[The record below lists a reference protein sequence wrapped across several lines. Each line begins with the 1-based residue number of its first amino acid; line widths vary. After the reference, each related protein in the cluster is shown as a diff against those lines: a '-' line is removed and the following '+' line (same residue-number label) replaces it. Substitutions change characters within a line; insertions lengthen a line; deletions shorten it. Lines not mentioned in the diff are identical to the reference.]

1 MAVFR
6 YRARRRESGA
16 LVTGEINQ
24 LSPREAAAA
33 LSSRG
38 LVVVELRER
47 AATRRLLPNLFQTR
61 VTPKERAIFYRQ
73 LATMIRAGLPLVVA
87 LAAIRAQSRSRL
99 RMCLAEVE
107 QAVRGGEAL
116 YEALAAFPEDFPR
129 VQIEMI
135 RAAENAGLMDSV
147 LERLA
152 LETEREVRLREKTRS
167 ALTYPAVVVL
177 VTGTVL
183 LFIMGF
189 VLPTFES
196 MLAGMGVSPPLLT
209 RLLFSGRDVL
219 LRYWYWAAALL
230 ILLLAAVLWWL
241 RTPTSWAILD
251 RALLKVPLVGPLVQL
266 LSLSRFARS
275 LSALLKSGI
284 PLLTGLRMAAAVCG
298 NRYYEGIMNDV
309 SRQVEDGTS
318 LAQALE
324 ATQAVPPLMLQM
336 VIAGENTGL
345 LDEMLAKVADFYEA
359 EAESRLSD
367 LASLLEPVLI
377 LFVGG
382 IIGLLALTVFLP
394 VFTLINSVSTKL

>member
-1 MAVFR
+1 MAVFH

-24 LSPREAAAA
+24 PSPREAAAA

-47 AATRRLLPNLFQTR
+47 AASRRLLPNLFQTR
-61 VTPKERAIFYRQ
+61 VTPKERAILYRQ

-87 LAAIRAQSRSRL
+87 LAAIRAQSQSRL
-99 RMCLAEVE
+99 RACLAEVE

-129 VQIEMI
+129 VQVEMI
-135 RAAENAGLMDSV
+135 RTAENAGLMDSV

-152 LETEREVRLREKTRS
+152 LETEREVRLLGKVRS

-177 VTGTVL
+177 VTCAVL

-196 MLAGMGVSPPLLT
+196 MLAGMGVSPPPLT

-219 LRYWYWAAALL
+219 LRYWYWAAGSL
-230 ILLLAAVLWWL
+230 ILLVVAVQWWL
-241 RTPTSWAILD
+241 RTPANWAILD
-251 RALLKVPLVGPLVQL
+251 RAVLKAPLVGPLVQL

-275 LSALLKSGI
+275 LSAMLKSGI
-284 PLLTGLRMAAAVCG
+284 PLLAGLGMAAAVCG
-298 NRYYEGIMNDV
+298 NRHYEGIMKDV
-309 SRQVEDGTS
+309 ARQVEGGTS

-359 EAESRLSD
+359 ELENRLSN
-367 LASLLEPVLI
+367 LTALLEPLLI

-394 VFTLINSVSTKL
+394 VFTLINSVGTKL